1 MVSCFTNPV
10 TTQASQLGISLFE
23 ETEPFN
29 ASSFDSNAEVETAIR
44 AIYRQVLGNAY
55 VMESER
61 LVVPESKLKNGEIT
75 VREFVRQV
83 AKSELYRSRFF
94 ESSPR
99 YRFIELNFKH
109 LLGRAPDSYE
119 EMKAHSQILDRWGF
133 EADIDTYLDSD
144 EYQQNFGENIVPYYR
159 GYKTQTGKSLVGFTH
174 LFQLL
179 RGACSSDRSSFAGNE
194 PRLNKAIATNTP
206 STIIPLARVQAPS
219 PIAAARKQA
228 PQQQKTYRSAPTSGA
243 SIQAYQA
250 LKQKCEKQE
259 RAIAILQERLSDLKP
274 FASIGSAYLSPWQ
287 SSSSAPSEPTRFVP
301 GWQVEKQQET
311 EVADSY
317 EALQRQ
323 SKEQAEAIAALEGE
337 ILEAQ
342 RFATIG
348 EAKLNKWRSRTF
360 S

>member
-1 MVSCFTNPV
+1 M

-23 ETEPFN
+23 DTEPFN
-29 ASSFDSNAEVETAIR
+29 ASFFDSHQEIETVIR
-44 AIYRQVLGNAY
+44 AVYRQVLGNAY

-83 AKSELYRSRFF
+83 AKSDLYRERFF

-119 EMKAHSQILDRWGF
+119 EMKAHSQILDEGGF
-133 EADIDTYLDSD
+133 EAEIDTYLDSD

-179 RGACSSDRSSFAGNE
+179 RGACSSDRSSFGGTQS
-194 PRLNKAIATNTP
+194 RLNKAIATNTP
-206 STIIPLARVQAPS
+206 STVIPLSRAQSPS
-219 PIAAARKQA
+219 PIAAALKA
-228 PQQQKTYRSAPTSGA
+228 KAKKYTPPSTSVA
-243 SIQAYQA
+243 SVQAYQS
-250 LKQKCEKQE
+250 LKQKCQE
-259 RAIAILQERLSDLKP
+259 QDRAIAVLQERLSDLKP
-274 FASIGSAYLSPWQ
+274 FASIGSAYLSAWQ
-287 SSSSAPSEPTRFVP
+287 SSTSTPSEPSRFVP
-301 GWQVEKQQET
+301 GWQVEAQQET
-311 EVADSY
+311 EIADSY

-323 SKEQAEAIAALEGE
+323 SKEQAETIATLEQE

-360 S
+360 F